1 MEKSERDIY
10 VTHIEEFVKRN
21 KKGRL
26 KADIEIINYLNRLF
40 GCIELQ
46 RINHHGD
53 FERLTYRKEH
63 SLINLFNGFQVIIYF
78 PYEGLR
84 LYCSLKE
91 ASKIPY
97 INTILNSEFRD
108 KPITFKCI
116 KNKCEIH
123 NSPKII
129 ISIADSD
136 SIILEN
142 DKTLKNS
149 LARY

>member
-10 VTHIEEFVKRN
+10 VTRIKKFVKRN
-21 KKGRL
+21 KKGQL
-26 KADIEIINYLNRLF
+26 KADIEIINYLNRLL

-46 RINHHGD
+46 KINIRGE
-53 FERLTYRKEH
+53 FERLTHKKEH
-63 SLINLFNGFQVIIYF
+63 TLLNLFSSFQVIVYF

-97 INTILNSEFRD
+97 INTILAESWGE

-116 KNKCEIH
+116 KNKCEAH
-123 NSPKII
+123 DGPKII

-136 SIILEN
+136 SIMLEN
-142 DKTLKNS
+142 NETLKNS